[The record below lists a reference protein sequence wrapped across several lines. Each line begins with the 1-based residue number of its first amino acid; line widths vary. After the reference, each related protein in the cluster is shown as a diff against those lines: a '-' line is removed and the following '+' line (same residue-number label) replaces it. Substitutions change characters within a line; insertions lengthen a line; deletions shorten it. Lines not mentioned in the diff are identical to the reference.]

1 MVDHIMNLIIVTYY
15 YMRIGNATSRVLDYY
30 STIDNEKWAT
40 NFILANFINLLFTF
54 FFFQKE
60 KGKKKTLS
68 CYPKN
73 KSFIIKIKEF
83 EVIKFMVD
91 HIMNLIIVIHY
102 YMRI

>member
-15 YMRIGNATSRVLDYY
+15 YVRIGNATSRVLDYY

-60 KGKKKTLS
+60 KGKKKLFLVIQKTNHLLS
-68 CYPKN
+68 K
-73 KSFIIKIKEF
+73 
-83 EVIKFMVD
+83 
-91 HIMNLIIVIHY
+91 
-102 YMRI
+102 